1 MKITFVGPAISRF
14 VQNDIHILSREHE
27 LTVIDSAM
35 GRGGSA
41 VINLIKLHFKIIA
54 SVLRTD
60 AVFYWF
66 ADYYTCLPTLVAKL
80 LGKKTF
86 VIAGGFDVAYI
97 PEVKSGARTR
107 KGRWFMVRNTFR
119 FVDHVFPVSNYALS
133 MLKGSVPDHAPATV
147 IYNAVDTSRFLFG
160 AGERKKTALTVTQLD
175 TVLDYR
181 LKGVDVF
188 MNAAADMPDT
198 SFELIGIRGPALE
211 YARLEA
217 KDMSNVSIV
226 EGPVEF
232 AYLLDK
238 YHTASAYCQLSMDE
252 SFGVATAEAMS
263 CGCIPVV
270 SQVPSL
276 EEVTGRTGHIVSRDN
291 ISEICDAIRATFSAP
306 TQERKRASEYVRKFD
321 IAERAKQ
328 LLEAVRQT

>member
-1 MKITFVGPAISRF
+1 MKITFVGPRVSRF

-35 GRGGSA
+35 GRGRSA
-41 VINLIKLHFKIIA
+41 VLNLIKLHFKIIA
-54 SVLRTD
+54 SVIRTD

-66 ADYYTCLPTLVAKL
+66 ADYYTYLPTLVAKL
-80 LGKKTF
+80 FGKKTF

-119 FVDHVFPVSNYALS
+119 SVHHIFPVSNYALS

-147 IYNAVDTSRFLFG
+147 IYNAVDTSRFLFSES
-160 AGERKKTALTVTQLD
+160 ERKNSALTVTQLD

-181 LKGVDVF
+181 LKGIDVF
-188 MNAAADMPDT
+188 MKAAANMPDT
-198 SFELIGIRGPALE
+198 SFELIGVRGPALE

-232 AYLLDK
+232 AFLLDK

-263 CGCIPVV
+263 CGCIPIV

-276 EEVTGRTGHIVSRDN
+276 EEVTGGTGHIVSRDN
-291 ISEICDAIRATFSAP
+291 ISEICDAIRATFDAP
-306 TQERKRASEYVRKFD
+306 IEARKGASDYVRKFD
-321 IAERAKQ
+321 ISERAKQ
-328 LLEAVRQT
+328 LLEAVRQA

>member
-41 VINLIKLHFKIIA
+41 AIKLIKLHLTIIA
-54 SVLRTD
+54 SAVRTD
-60 AVFYWF
+60 ALFFWF
-66 ADYYTCLPTLVAKL
+66 ADYYTYIPTLIAKL
-80 LGKKTF
+80 FGKKVF

-119 FVDHVFPVSNYALS
+119 SASKVFPVSNYALS
-133 MLKGSVPDHAPATV
+133 MLKSSVPDHAPATV
-147 IYNAVDTSRFLFG
+147 IYNAVDTSRFLFSD
-160 AGERKKTALTVTQLD
+160 GERKNSALTVTQLD

-181 LKGVDVF
+181 LKGIDVF
-188 MNAAADMPDT
+188 MKAAANMPDT

-211 YARLEA
+211 YALLEA
-217 KDMSNVSIV
+217 KDLTNVLIV

-232 AYLLDK
+232 AHLLDK

-276 EEVTGRTGHIVSRDN
+276 EEVTGGTGHVVSREN
-291 ISEICDAIRATFSAP
+291 IDEVCTAIRATFTAP
-306 TQERKRASEYVRKFD
+306 TEARKRASEYVRKFD

-328 LLEAVRQT
+328 LLEAVRQA

>member
-41 VINLIKLHFKIIA
+41 AVNLIKLHLKIIA
-54 SVLRTD
+54 SLIRTD

-66 ADYYTCLPTLVAKL
+66 ADYYTYLPTLVAKL
-80 LGKKTF
+80 LRKKAF
-86 VIAGGFDVAYI
+86 VIAGGFDVAFI

-119 FVDHVFPVSNYALS
+119 SVDHIFPVSNYALS

-147 IYNAVDTSRFLFG
+147 IYNAVDTSRFLFSIS
-160 AGERKKTALTVTQLD
+160 ERKNIALTVTQLD

-188 MNAAADMPDT
+188 LKAAAHMPDT
-198 SFELIGIRGPALE
+198 TFELIGIRGLALE
-211 YARLEA
+211 HARFEA
-217 KDMSNVSIV
+217 KDMSNISIV

-270 SQVPSL
+270 SHVPSL
-276 EEVTGRTGHIVSRDN
+276 EEVTGGTGYIVTREN
-291 ISEICDAIRATFSAP
+291 IPEICDAIRATFTAP
-306 TQERKRASEYVRKFD
+306 VEARKRASEYVRKFD
-321 IAERAKQ
+321 IGERAKQ
-328 LLEAVRQT
+328 LLEAVRQA